1 MFREISLNV
10 LQKQYG
16 YTNISDLILK
26 RAAVWD
32 KHMGNISETFV
43 REILDYN
50 TCIPEALDYF
60 WGKMLKITRNFVDA
74 EGKTFSLTNDQ
85 FREVIKIRAFGTT
98 WKGDIL
104 SMNVFLKNLFKD
116 RGNAYILDNLDMTVQ
131 IFVFDFILEDWES
144 YLFTTQDI
152 LPRPAGVG
160 TKIYQLDTENT
171 FGFYGSDFQPFNQ
184 GVLWDGVL

>member
-1 MFREISLNV
+1 MFQEISLNV

-16 YTNISDLILK
+16 YTNFSDLILK
-26 RAAVWD
+26 RSAVWD
-32 KHMGNISETFV
+32 KYMGNISETFV

-60 WGKMLKITRNFVDA
+60 WGKILKITRNFSAADGSV
-74 EGKTFSLTNDQ
+74 FSLTDDQ
-85 FREVIKIRAFGTT
+85 FREIIKIRAFGTT

-152 LPRPAGVG
+152 LPRPGGVG

-184 GVLWDGVL
+184 GVFWNGIL

>member
-1 MFREISLNV
+1 MFREISLNT

-43 REILDYN
+43 KEILDYN

-60 WGKMLKITRNFVDA
+60 WGKILKITRNFNDA
-74 EGKTFSLTNDQ
+74 DGSLFTLNDEQ
-85 FREVIKIRAFGTT
+85 FREIIKIRAFGTT
-98 WKGDIL
+98 WQGDIL
-104 SMNVFLKNLFKD
+104 SMNTFLGNLFKD
-116 RGNAYILDNLDMTVQ
+116 RGNAYLLDNLDMSVQ
-131 IFVFDFILEDWES
+131 IFVFDFILEDWEL
-144 YLFTTQDI
+144 YLFTTQDV

-160 TKIYQLDTENT
+160 TRIYQLDTENT
-171 FGFYGSDFQPFNQ
+171 FGFFGSNFQPFNQ
-184 GVLWDGVL
+184 GVFWDGIL

>member
-1 MFREISLNV
+1 MFQEISLNV

-16 YTNISDLILK
+16 YTNFSDLILK
-26 RAAVWD
+26 RSAVWD
-32 KHMGNISETFV
+32 KYMGNISETFV

-60 WGKMLKITRNFVDA
+60 WGKILKITRNFSAADGSV
-74 EGKTFSLTNDQ
+74 FSLTDDQ
-85 FREVIKIRAFGTT
+85 FREIIKIRAFGTT

-152 LPRPAGVG
+152 SPRPGGVG

-184 GVLWDGVL
+184 GVFWNGIL